1 MRVLALLAIL
11 AAVGLSATACG
22 SSESGPGSTP
32 STATGPPPVGNQQAL
47 ARFQQCLE
55 NHGVQMP
62 SGPPQG
68 SQQQQGQPPTL
79 DAKTQ
84 AAIQACRQYLP
95 EDFQGQGGFGG

>member
-47 ARFQQCLE
+47 ARLQQCLE

-62 SGPPQG
+62 SGRPQG
-68 SQQQQGQPPTL
+68 SQQQGQPPTL

-84 AAIQACRQYLP
+84 AAFQACRQYLP

>member
-1 MRVLALLAIL
+1 MRGLALLAIL
-11 AAVGLSATACG
+11 VAVALSATACG
-22 SSESGPGSTP
+22 SSESGSGSTQ
-32 STATGPPPVGNQQAL
+32 STATGQPPAGNQQAF

-68 SQQQQGQPPTL
+68 SQQQGQPPTL

>member
-22 SSESGPGSTP
+22 SGERGSGSTTQ

-62 SGPPQG
+62 SGPPQA
-68 SQQQQGQPPTL
+68 SQQQGQPPTL

>member
-11 AAVGLSATACG
+11 AAVGLLATACG
-22 SSESGPGSTP
+22 SSESGSGSP
-32 STATGPPPVGNQQAL
+32 STAAGPPPLGNQQAF
-47 ARFQQCLE
+47 ARFQQCLA

-68 SQQQQGQPPTL
+68 SQQQGQPPRF

-84 AAIQACRQYLP
+84 AAIQACQQYLP

>member
-1 MRVLALLAIL
+1 MRVITLLAIL
-11 AAVGLSATACG
+11 AAVALFATACG
-22 SSESGPGSTP
+22 SSESGSGSTP

-55 NHGVQMP
+55 NNGVQMP

-68 SQQQQGQPPTL
+68 SQQQGQPPSL